1 MTVARSVVMV
11 SMLLGMLG
19 CHGGGSA
26 AGGHGD
32 NSGGGGQSGA
42 GGSGTGGANADASRD
57 SPADMAPFADG
68 GPQTVVLTLASA
80 DGAPI
85 TGITSLVV
93 TLSQDA
99 TEHTMTFPHDPQ
111 QPIASDGL
119 VKLSVGLAASTSGMA
134 SIKVDARNAAGCG
147 VATRLINFVL
157 LPQATIDA
165 TVSLIRGPDCPD
177 ADAGADAGAPD
188 AGGAFPGCAAANPDC
203 PDQMV
208 CQIDCTA
215 KKATCTAGGS
225 GPHGATCASNADCAP
240 GTQCFD
246 YGPLGCAVK
255 ICRRYCDTDGNC
267 PQPLQA
273 ALGKNTC
280 AVPITCPAAPNAYNT
295 CTLACDPTWS
305 AAANGT
311 TSCPD
316 GLSCLLLDADHA
328 DCACPPAKQIKTE
341 GSVCVSGDE
350 CAPGLVCNMMGGT
363 KTCRALC
370 KCYADGATCGAP
382 GDCPAGT
389 HCSPLTNGVVN
400 GVCLAN

>member
-1 MTVARSVVMV
+1 MV
-11 SMLLGMLG
+11 SLLLGVFG
-19 CHGGGSA
+19 CHSGGSS

-32 NSGGGGQSGA
+32 NSGGGGQSGT
-42 GGSGTGGANADASRD
+42 GGSSTGGTSADASTD
-57 SPADMAPFADG
+57 SPADMAPFVDG
-68 GPQTVVLTLASA
+68 GPKSVTVTLTPA
-80 DGAPI
+80 DDVPL

-93 TLSQDA
+93 TVTQDGA
-99 TEHTMTFPHDPQ
+99 EHTTTFVHDPQ

-119 VKLSVGLAASTSGMA
+119 VKLTVDLAASTSGMA
-134 SIKVDARNAAGCG
+134 SLKVDARNAAGCS
-147 VATRLINFVL
+147 VATRLINFTL
-157 LPQATIDA
+157 LPQATLAA
-165 TVSLIRGPDCPD
+165 TVELIRGPDCPTV
-177 ADAGADAGAPD
+177 DAGADGGAPD

-203 PDQMV
+203 PDDGV
-208 CQIDCTA
+208 CQINCTA
-215 KKATCTAGGS
+215 RTATCTAGGS
-225 GPHGATCASNADCAP
+225 GPHGSACTSNRDCAP

-246 YGPLGCAVK
+246 YGALGCAVK

-280 AVPITCPAAPNAYNT
+280 AVPIGCPSAPGAYNT

-316 GLSCLLLDADHA
+316 GLSCLLLDGDHA
-328 DCACPPAKQIKTE
+328 DCACPPATQKKLE
-341 GSVCVSGDE
+341 GATCMSGDE
-350 CAPGLVCNMMGGT
+350 CAPGLVCNTMAGT

-382 GDCPAGT
+382 GDCPPST